1 MHTNL
6 GSVRPTGDTTGNY
19 WFADNLLEF
28 TTGIASFMKDLGTK
42 MDDVTMVTLTEFG
55 RRIEENDSAGVD
67 HGYATSVMLAG
78 NGVKGGMRGGKAV
91 MLGAEGWPTLA
102 KGALVD
108 GDLKVTADYRLVLKE
123 ILSKRCRVSAGDL
136 NSIFPGLP
144 SGSLDIV
151 SQKA

>member
-1 MHTNL
+1 
-6 GSVRPTGDTTGNY
+6 
-19 WFADNLLEF
+19 
-28 TTGIASFMKDLGTK
+28 
-42 MDDVTMVTLTEFG
+42 
-55 RRIEENDSAGVD
+55 
-67 HGYATSVMLAG
+67 
-78 NGVKGGMRGGKAV
+78 

-102 KGALVD
+102 NGALVD

-136 NSIFPGLP
+136 SSIFPGLP